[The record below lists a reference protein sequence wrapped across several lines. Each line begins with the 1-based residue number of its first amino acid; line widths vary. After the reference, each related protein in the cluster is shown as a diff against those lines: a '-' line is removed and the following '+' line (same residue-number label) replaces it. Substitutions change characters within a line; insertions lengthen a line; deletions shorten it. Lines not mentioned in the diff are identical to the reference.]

1 MINRKWLQTLAMSYR
16 DGSEREM
23 ATWAHNRLITARQLA
38 EDAQRQALA
47 DLGAEPVAM

>member
-1 MINRKWLQTLAMSYR
+1 MTHR

-23 ATWAHNRLITARQLA
+23 AKWAHYALVSARQLA

-47 DLGAEPVAM
+47 ELDDDPACGGLQNVNS